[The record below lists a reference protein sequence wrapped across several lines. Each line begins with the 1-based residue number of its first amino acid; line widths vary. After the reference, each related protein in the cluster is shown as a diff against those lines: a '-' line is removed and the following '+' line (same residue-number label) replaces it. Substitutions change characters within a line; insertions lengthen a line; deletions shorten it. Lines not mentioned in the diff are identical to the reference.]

1 MPSIELKKF
10 NFNKLK
16 EMISTIVVI
25 GERKVG
31 KTTVVKNILNDKYSK
46 KEDTGQII
54 SPSKNEHEIYQ
65 NYLYSTVT
73 IKNEFNNEVLN
84 NNTDKYIVLDDYY
97 YNDKWTESNKV
108 VDIIVN
114 KTLDLII
121 VMQYPSSIY
130 PSLRQHIDY
139 VFIFK
144 NNNYEKIYNEY
155 ASLFTDYYLFDQFM
169 KCISDKY
176 ECLVID
182 NTIDSI
188 NWVDKVFYCQT
199 KI

>member
-1 MPSIELKKF
+1 MPRIELKKF
-10 NFNKLK
+10 NLNKLK

-31 KTTVVKNILNDKYSK
+31 KTTVVRNILNDKYSK
-46 KEDTGQII
+46 KDTGQII
-54 SPSKNEHEIYQ
+54 SPSKNEHEIYKS
-65 NYLYSTVT
+65 YLYSTVT

-97 YNDKWTESNKV
+97 YNDKWTESNKM

-114 KTLDLII
+114 KTIDLII

-155 ASLFTDYYLFDQFM
+155 ASLFTDYHLFNEFM

-188 NWVDKVFYCQT
+188 NWIDKVFYCQT
-199 KI
+199 EI